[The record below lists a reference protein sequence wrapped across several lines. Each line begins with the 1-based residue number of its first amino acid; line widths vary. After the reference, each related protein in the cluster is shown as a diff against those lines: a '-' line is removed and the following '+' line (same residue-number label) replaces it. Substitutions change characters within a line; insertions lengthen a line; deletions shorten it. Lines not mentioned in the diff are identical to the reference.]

1 MMLEGKPNLTTTQ
14 VPVITPSSSSS
25 FSSNSIN
32 NQPNEKQQQQQPVIS
47 PISLPLAEHS
57 IEEFSPQVHSDSK
70 YYLRPIASSFSSNW
84 LESESDSNHFK
95 VFIILSYNW
104 TFWR

>member
-1 MMLEGKPNLTTTQ
+1 MMLEADPILRTTR
-14 VPVITPSSSSS
+14 VPVMTPSSSSFS
-25 FSSNSIN
+25 SSNSIN

-70 YYLRPIASSFSSNW
+70 YYLRPIDSSFSSNW
-84 LESESDSNHFK
+84 LESESDSIDFEVIH
-95 VFIILSYNW
+95 YH
-104 TFWR
+104 

>member
-25 FSSNSIN
+25 SSSNSIN
-32 NQPNEKQQQQQPVIS
+32 NQPNEKQQQQQQPVIS

-70 YYLRPIASSFSSNW
+70 YYLRPIARSFSSNW
-84 LESESDSNHFK
+84 LESESDSIDFEVIH
-95 VFIILSYNW
+95 YH
-104 TFWR
+104 

>member
-1 MMLEGKPNLTTTQ
+1 MLEGKPNLTTTQ

-25 FSSNSIN
+25 SSNSIN

>member
-14 VPVITPSSSSS
+14 VPVITPSSSSFS
-25 FSSNSIN
+25 SSNSIN
-32 NQPNEKQQQQQPVIS
+32 NQPNEKQQQQQQPVIS

-70 YYLRPIASSFSSNW
+70 YYLHRIASSFSSNW
-84 LESESDSNHFK
+84 LESESDSIDFEVIH
-95 VFIILSYNW
+95 YH
-104 TFWR
+104 